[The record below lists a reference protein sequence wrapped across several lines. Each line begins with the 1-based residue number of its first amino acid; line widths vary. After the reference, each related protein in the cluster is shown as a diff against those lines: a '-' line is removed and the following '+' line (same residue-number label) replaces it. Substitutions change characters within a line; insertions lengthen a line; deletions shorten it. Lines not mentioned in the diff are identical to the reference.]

1 MRSNTASPLSSQTI
15 ASPRNLLK
23 YSHYCREMDS
33 RLTICSPALSV
44 TAIRSLAVHSGITQ
58 AINNEPGTGH
68 EQREIR
74 SGKSRQVT
82 RIKSKIRTRAPKRA
96 V

>member
-58 AINNEPGTGH
+58 AINNEPGTD